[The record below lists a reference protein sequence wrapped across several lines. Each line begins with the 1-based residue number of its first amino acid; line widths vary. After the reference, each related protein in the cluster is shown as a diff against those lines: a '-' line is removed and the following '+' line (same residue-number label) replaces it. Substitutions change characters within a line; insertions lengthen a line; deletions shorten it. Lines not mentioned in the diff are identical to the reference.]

1 MSGVAGDAMTGEL
14 LSRDGIRGQ
23 AAVPLESL
31 RDKLGA
37 SDSEGGLGAKTQH
50 KKERN
55 ARARVCQ
62 LNIRRSLEI
71 TVSPSPAKQK

>member
-1 MSGVAGDAMTGEL
+1 MTGEL
-14 LSRDGIRGQ
+14 LPRDGVRGQ

-55 ARARVCQ
+55 ARARVC
-62 LNIRRSLEI
+62 
-71 TVSPSPAKQK
+71 

>member
-1 MSGVAGDAMTGEL
+1 MTGEL
-14 LSRDGIRGQ
+14 LSRDGVRGQ

-37 SDSEGGLGAKTQH
+37 SDSEGGLGVKTQH
-50 KKERN
+50 KKERK

-62 LNIRRSLEI
+62 LNIRRS
-71 TVSPSPAKQK
+71 